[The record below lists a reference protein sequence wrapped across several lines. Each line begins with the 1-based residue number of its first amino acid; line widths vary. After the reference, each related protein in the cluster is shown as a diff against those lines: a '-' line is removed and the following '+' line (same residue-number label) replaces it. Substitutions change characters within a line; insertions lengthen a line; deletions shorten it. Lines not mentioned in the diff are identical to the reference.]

1 LYAGDFSDNR
11 ERHKY
16 FSHNADGRVL
26 YATHHFTSDELKLL
40 LEWQGFSRINVTT
53 EREESSKRPDVAAYF
68 LFANCRKGTRSP
80 RTDDSIWYFNE
91 SDQEATTPI
100 RC

>member
-68 LFANCRKGTRSP
+68 LFANCRKGARSP
-80 RTDDSIWYFNE
+80 CTDDSIWYFNE
-91 SDQEATTPI
+91 SDQEATT
-100 RC
+100 